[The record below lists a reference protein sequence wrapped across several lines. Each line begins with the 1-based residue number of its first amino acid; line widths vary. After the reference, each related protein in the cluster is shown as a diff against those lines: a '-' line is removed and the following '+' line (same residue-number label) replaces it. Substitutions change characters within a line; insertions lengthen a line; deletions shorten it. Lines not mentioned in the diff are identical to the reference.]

1 MPKTLDQPQAP
12 QPQSDRPANSFP
24 RALCAP
30 PRRFQPRPRPFPGK
44 AARGATSGK
53 PGEPDTRNPKETP

>member
-30 PRRFQPRPRPFPGK
+30 PRRFRPRPRPFP
-44 AARGATSGK
+44 RESGAGCNQRQ
-53 PGEPDTRNPKETP
+53 TRRTRYP